1 MAYQK
6 KATTTANNI
15 TETKVEDKP
24 KVRKY
29 EKEDVIPCKSLTD
42 GKLLVTGEKTGILYR
57 WADYGDVEEIEYQD
71 LVYMIRSHKSCI
83 TRPRFIIQALE
94 ELVPIVSLFQ

>member
-6 KATTTANNI
+6 KTTTTANI
-15 TETKVEDKP
+15 TETKVEDKS
-24 KVRKY
+24 KARKY
-29 EKEDVIPCKSLTD
+29 EKDDVIPCKSLTD

-83 TRPRFIIQALE
+83 TRPRFIIQDA
-94 ELVPIVSLFQ
+94 ELRSFSPSPLLL